1 MSRLCQKRG
10 KVENNGEKET
20 KGSEGVEKG
29 LAEVEVVDSD
39 VALVC
44 GLWLCIALERKK
56 GAHFSNHC
64 YVFQKCPISGRR
76 TVEKDEEKKEEV
88 KEGLV
93 QGRQR

>member
-39 VALVC
+39 VASVR
-44 GLWLCIALERKK
+44 GLSFGPQPARITR
-56 GAHFSNHC
+56 
-64 YVFQKCPISGRR
+64 
-76 TVEKDEEKKEEV
+76 EEV
-88 KEGLV
+88 RKGGPQEF
-93 QGRQR
+93 QRERAEPGKPNE